1 MTIVNNHE
9 AVLKRAEQLEREGAR
24 EMRLQA
30 EARAVAGYEPG
41 DIEATGCSEII
52 IADDDTRGYNLE
64 AEDGILLVDAD
75 DNPRIETDGGCDQ
88 STETAVEFVF
98 EYTSITGRR
107 RRVTIVPDTGG
118 EAWRI
123 EHERRAGEW
132 RETGREPIT
141 EFDLHVRGQLEE
153 HNARETDPDPRSQS
167 AVPNGGNVSELFLTS
182 QDHYCDICSRPFDSI
197 DDLANHDCR
206 RHRES
211 D

>member
-24 EMRLQA
+24 EMRLRA

-41 DIEATGCSEII
+41 DIEATDGSEII
-52 IADDDTRGYNLE
+52 IADDDIQAHTFE
-64 AEDGILLVDAD
+64 IEDRILLVDAD
-75 DNPRIETDGGCDQ
+75 DDPHIATDGGCDQ
-88 STETAVEFVF
+88 FTETTVEFAF

-107 RRVTIVPDTGG
+107 RRVMIVPDTCG

-132 RETGREPIT
+132 REAGREPIT

-153 HNARETDPDPRSQS
+153 HNAREIDPDSQSQS
-167 AVPNGGNVSELFLTS
+167 AVSDGGNVREWFLTT

-206 RHRES
+206 RHPES

>member
-1 MTIVNNHE
+1 MTDIPSDDIQPDN
-9 AVLKRAEQLEREGAR
+9 LETDDKTT
-24 EMRLQA
+24 L
-30 EARAVAGYEPG
+30 
-41 DIEATGCSEII
+41 TSTII
-52 IADDDTRGYNLE
+52 ISSTHTDLE
-64 AEDGILLVDAD
+64 V
-75 DNPRIETDGGCDQ
+75 
-88 STETAVEFVF
+88 VF

-153 HNARETDPDPRSQS
+153 HNAREIDPDPRSQS
-167 AVPNGGNVSELFLTS
+167 AVPDGGNVRESFLTA

-206 RHRES
+206 RHPES
-211 D
+211 G